1 MEVCVWDKEQT
12 DFNKA
17 FGVCS
22 GSNPP
27 VVHQDESWR
36 CRSTQLNGV
45 YEYGVSNYIPLGKF
59 LFCPYQLSCL

>member
-1 MEVCVWDKEQT
+1 MEVCVQDKAQT

-27 VVHQDESWR
+27 IVHRDESWR
-36 CRSTQLNGV
+36 CRSTQLNSG
-45 YEYGVSNYIPLGKF
+45 YEYGFQTTFPWAN
-59 LFCPYQLSCL
+59 SCFAPIS